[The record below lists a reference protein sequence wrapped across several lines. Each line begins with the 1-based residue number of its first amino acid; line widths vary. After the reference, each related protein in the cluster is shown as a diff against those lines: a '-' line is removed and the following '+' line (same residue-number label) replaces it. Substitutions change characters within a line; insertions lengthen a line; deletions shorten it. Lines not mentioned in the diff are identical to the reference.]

1 MFAGIT
7 QLVLLPD
14 DQRKGDK
21 ILLKGHVDAKNT
33 PRIQYQI

>member
-7 QLVLLPD
+7 QLILLPD
-14 DQRKGDK
+14 DQREGEK
-21 ILLKGHVDAKNT
+21 ILLKVHVDAKNT